1 MNKGIYQ
8 ISDADKKKI
17 EHVLN
22 QGGRIELIP
31 CKDYV
36 KIIQINRHE
45 VKTEKLNSIPESK
58 R

>member
-1 MNKGIYQ
+1 MNKSIYK
-8 ISDADKKKI
+8 ISDAEKEKI

-31 CKDYV
+31 CKDYI

-45 VKTEKLNSIPESK
+45 VKIEKLNSVPDSK

>member
-45 VKTEKLNSIPESK
+45 VKTEKLNSIPDSK
-58 R
+58 C

>member
-1 MNKGIYQ
+1 MNKNIYK
-8 ISDADKKKI
+8 ISEAEKEKI

-31 CKDYV
+31 CKDYI

-45 VKTEKLNSIPESK
+45 VKTEKLNTNPDSK

>member
-1 MNKGIYQ
+1 MNKGIYK

-36 KIIQINRHE
+36 KIIRIIRNE
-45 VKTEKLNSIPESK
+45 VKTEKLNSIPDSK
-58 R
+58 C